1 MNWKR
6 ISILAWFD
14 LRHSVL
20 KLKGLVFLVP
30 FCFFWYWILEFLMK
44 NGGKLLSSNES
55 ILFLSWLYKPEI
67 AQTLLVLHPPT
78 LSMFFIISLATVP
91 FFAMLSGNDQ
101 LASDTGRQT
110 FRFLLTRC
118 TRGEIFISRFISN
131 YLILVITTTVVAIIA
146 TAISLHVDQRAST
159 DTIAYAFRITIL
171 ILIYMLPFIGF
182 MSTVS
187 ALMSSGLGALLMG
200 VTLYTV
206 LLIAGNYVNY
216 KFSTGISFVPGGFK
230 EYLFDINHDD
240 LHTGLVALFGY
251 ACVYTTLGW
260 LIFRQR
266 NI

>member
-1 MNWKR
+1 M
-6 ISILAWFD
+6 
-14 LRHSVL
+14 
-20 KLKGLVFLVP
+20 
-30 FCFFWYWILEFLMK
+30 
-44 NGGKLLSSNES
+44 LSSNES

-67 AQTLLVLHPPT
+67 AQILLVLHPPT

-131 YLILVITTTVVAIIA
+131 YLMLAITATGVAIIA
-146 TAISLHVDQRAST
+146 TAISLHVDQRASGE
-159 DTIAYAFRITIL
+159 TIVYALRVTFL

-182 MSTVS
+182 MSAVS

-200 VTLYTV
+200 VTLYTI
-206 LLIAGNYVNY
+206 LLMIGSYVNY
-216 KFSTGISFVPGGFK
+216 KFAINISFVPGGIK
-230 EYLFDINHDD
+230 DYLFDINHED
-240 LHTGLVALFGY
+240 LQTGLVGLFGY

>member
-14 LRHSVL
+14 LRHSVF
-20 KLKGLVFLVP
+20 KLKGLVFLIP

-44 NGGKLLSSNES
+44 NGGKLTSSNES

-67 AQTLLVLHPPT
+67 AQILLVLHPPT
-78 LSMFFIISLATVP
+78 LSMFFIISLSTIP

-131 YLILVITTTVVAIIA
+131 YLILAISVTGVAIIA
-146 TAISLHVDQRAST
+146 TIISLHVDHRASAET
-159 DTIAYAFRITIL
+159 FVYAFHTTIL

-182 MSTVS
+182 MSAVS

-200 VTLYTV
+200 ITLYTV
-206 LLIAGNYVNY
+206 LLMAGSYVNY
-216 KFSTGISFVPGGFK
+216 KFTTDISFVPSGFK
-230 EYLFDINHDD
+230 ETLFDIYHED
-240 LHTGLVALFGY
+240 LQTGLAGLFGY

-260 LIFRQR
+260 LFFRQR

>member
-131 YLILVITTTVVAIIA
+131 YLILAISATGVAIIA

-159 DTIAYAFRITIL
+159 ETIVYALHITIL

-206 LLIAGNYVNY
+206 LLMAGSYVNY
-216 KFSTGISFVPGGFK
+216 KFAADISFVPGGFK
-230 EYLFDINHDD
+230 EYLFDIKHED
-240 LHTGLVALFGY
+240 LQTGLVGLFGY
-251 ACVYTTLGW
+251 ACVYSTLGW